1 MTREE
6 KIQMIQDIKN
16 GVPAKFAMNMKNFRI
31 LEKNED
37 EDFFYAE
44 DGTIVTE
51 DEVKKHLP
59 KSMLC
64 VNVSKQF
71 RTVARDGRRID
82 VEISGENED
91 SS

>member
-1 MTREE
+1 
-6 KIQMIQDIKN
+6 
-16 GVPAKFAMNMKNFRI
+16 
-31 LEKNED
+31 
-37 EDFFYAE
+37 
-44 DGTIVTE
+44 
-51 DEVKKHLP
+51 
-59 KSMLC
+59 MLC